1 LTWINRAISIAR
13 IVTARQLEE
22 EQMSASIGFWRAE
35 HAGFAHLLD
44 LLEKKLVA
52 FHTGERPDYDL
63 MLDILLYLRHFPDRY
78 HHPREDIAFDCLV
91 KRDAGLAALVEHLK
105 EEHRLIA
112 AAGDS
117 LHQLLAEASEGAIVS
132 REKIDS
138 AAQAYLVDYRRHIA
152 SEELTVMPRA
162 LALLTAEDWALVAHA
177 APAAIDPLFG
187 EEADN
192 SYREL
197 RRLIAI
203 EAG

>member
-1 LTWINRAISIAR
+1 
-13 IVTARQLEE
+13 
-22 EQMSASIGFWRAE
+22 MSASIAFWRAE
-35 HAGFAHLLD
+35 HAAFAHLLD
-44 LLEKKLVA
+44 LLEKNLVA

-63 MLDILLYLRHFPDRY
+63 MLDILQYLRHFPDRY
-78 HHPREDIAFDCLV
+78 HHPREDVAFDCLV
-91 KRDAGLAALVEHLK
+91 KRDPGLLALVDHLK

-112 AAGDS
+112 TAGDR
-117 LHQLLAEASEGAIVS
+117 LQQLLTEASQGAIVA
-132 REKIDS
+132 RENIES
-138 AAQAYLVDYRRHIA
+138 AAQEYLVDYRRHIA

-162 LALLTAEDWALVAHA
+162 VALLKDEDWALVAHA
-177 APAAIDPLFG
+177 VPAALDPLFG